1 MRLSHVRSNPIALA
15 LPGAAVLAGGALLF
29 LRQRRIAAR
38 FERLGGAALET
49 LLDAIDANDPVTGAH
64 VRRVA
69 RYALVL
75 ADVMGVDSHLCHSI
89 ERVALFHDIGKIHSA
104 LFDIVHES
112 DRLSP
117 RERSLVATHPERGA
131 AVLAPLRAFYPDLCE
146 GVLSHHERW
155 DGTGYPR
162 ALRGAEIPIVARIV
176 AIADSFDAITHQRR
190 YSRGRSAEEGRR
202 ALIEGRGTQFDPAL
216 LDLFLSPDTFSS
228 VEKAMRAVHSPPGP
242 RRRVGQREE
251 HVPDITFRWRS
262 ESLEPLEQDPE
273 RTSPRG
279 SRRRRARRT
288 S

>member
-1 MRLSHVRSNPIALA
+1 MRLTRPIVIA
-15 LPGAAVLAGGALLF
+15 GAAAVAY
-29 LRQRRIAAR
+29 AAR
-38 FERLGGAALET
+38 RRRERESAERVAAGALET
-49 LLDAIDANDPVTGAH
+49 LLNAIDANDRQTGAH

-69 RYALVL
+69 AGALVL
-75 ADVMGVDSHLCHSI
+75 ARAAGLPPRLRRSV

-202 ALIEGRGTQFDPAL
+202 ALLEGRGTQFDPAL